1 MIKEITV
8 KELNNWITEKK
19 DFQLIDV
26 REKHEKEIADIGG
39 ELIPLSTIPGSL
51 DRFQEKP
58 VVIYCRSG
66 KRSADA
72 TQYVQQN
79 LKRNDIYNVK
89 GGILAWS
96 DEVDSTIKKY

>member
-8 KELNNWITEKK
+8 SELNHWIAEKK

-26 REKHEKEIADIGG
+26 REAHEKQIADIGG
-39 ELIPLSTIPGSL
+39 QLIPLQTIPGSL
-51 DRFQEKP
+51 DQILAKE

-66 KRSADA
+66 KRSSDA
-72 TQYVQQN
+72 TQYLQPN
-79 LKRNDIYNVK
+79 LKREDIYNLK

-96 DEVDSTIKKY
+96 DEIDSSITKY

>member
-1 MIKEITV
+1 MIKEVTV
-8 KELNNWITEKK
+8 QELNECLKINK

-26 REKHEKEIADIGG
+26 REAHEKEIADIGG

-51 DRFQEKP
+51 DRFENKP

-66 KRSADA
+66 KRSAEA

-79 LKRNDIYNVK
+79 LNRNDIYNLK

-96 DEVDSTIKKY
+96 DEIDSNIKKY

>member
-8 KELNNWITEKK
+8 TELNQCLKDQK

-26 REKHEKEIADIGG
+26 REAHEKEIADIGG

-51 DRFQEKP
+51 NKFREKP

-79 LKRNDIYNVK
+79 LKRNDIYNLK

>member
-8 KELNNWITEKK
+8 KELHECIQHQK
-19 DFQLIDV
+19 DFQLVDV
-26 REKHEKEIADIGG
+26 REANEKEIADIGG

-51 DRFQEKP
+51 ERFKNTP

-72 TQYVQQN
+72 VQYVQQN
-79 LKRNDIYNVK
+79 LDRQDIYNLK

-96 DEVDSTIKKY
+96 DEIDSTITKY